1 MPRLLSDLLE
11 EDGLAGIAHDLKGPL
26 STIDL
31 EAQLIER
38 RGQDPAT
45 NRSLAVIRQNVAFM
59 DRLVHNLLEL
69 SSVGGLR
76 TQRCSLATVIE
87 RVVERSVSMPD
98 RDRIRVEM
106 CDPAVAFIDPS
117 RIERVVANLLHN
129 ALTFSVGF
137 SPVVVRLETYG
148 DRACVSVIDTGP
160 GLSEDDARHAF
171 EPSRRGG

>member
-87 RVVERSVSMPD
+87 RVVERRP
-98 RDRIRVEM
+98 
-106 CDPAVAFIDPS
+106 
-117 RIERVVANLLHN
+117 
-129 ALTFSVGF
+129 
-137 SPVVVRLETYG
+137 
-148 DRACVSVIDTGP
+148 
-160 GLSEDDARHAF
+160 
-171 EPSRRGG
+171 